1 MQIAKLV
8 VKNGMRH
15 RLRSLLTVI
24 GLAVAVVAFG
34 LLQTIVSAWYSGVKA
49 SAPNRLI
56 TRSAVSLTFF
66 LPLSYKTQ
74 IEKVP
79 GITLVTEGLW
89 FGGVYIDEK
98 NFFPQ
103 IAVNADSF
111 FDMYPE
117 FVLTPDQREVFVKER
132 NSAVVGRKLAERYG
146 WKLGDTVRIRG
157 TIFPGDWDFVVRGI
171 YNGRDE
177 TVDETQF
184 LFHWQYVDEM
194 MRETSPSRVGWVGW
208 YWLRIADPSQSAQIA
223 QRVDELFKNSTAESI
238 TETEREFQLGFV
250 SMGEAIIV
258 ALKMI
263 SIVIIGIILL
273 VLGNTMAMTARER
286 ISEYAVMKTLGFRPV
301 HLIALIAGESI
312 AIAVAGG
319 LLGIAF
325 TMPIARAFANYVDAN
340 LGSFFPVFEL
350 EPKTIVQAFLAVL
363 GVGVLAAVFPTLK
376 ALRLKIAEGLRYIG

>member
-1 MQIAKLV
+1 MLKLIA
-8 VKNGMRH
+8 KNGMRH
-15 RLRSLLTVI
+15 RLRTFLTVI

-56 TRSAVSLTFF
+56 TRNAVSLTFF

-79 GITLVTEGLW
+79 GVTLVTEGLW

-98 NFFPQ
+98 HFFPQ
-103 IAVNADSF
+103 IAVGAQTF
-111 FDMYPE
+111 LDMFPE
-117 FVLTPDQREVFVKER
+117 FILAQEEREEFMKQR
-132 NSAVVGRKLAERYG
+132 NSVVVGRKLAERYG
-146 WKLGDTVRIRG
+146 WKLGDTVRLRG

-171 YNGRDE
+171 YQGKDE
-177 TVDETQF
+177 TIDESQF
-184 LFHWQYVDEM
+184 LFHWQYIDET
-194 MRETSPSRVGWVGW
+194 MRETAPPRVGLVGW
-208 YWLRIADPSQSAQIA
+208 YWLRIANPSESAQIA
-223 QRVDELFKNSTAESI
+223 ERVDALFKNSVAETV

-263 SIVIIGIILL
+263 SVVIIGIILL

-301 HLIALIAGESI
+301 HLVTLIAGESI
-312 AIAVAGG
+312 VMAVAGG

-325 TMPIARAFANYVDAN
+325 TMPIAQAFANYVDAN

-350 EPKTIVQAFLAVL
+350 ETITIVEAFSAVL
-363 GVGVLAAVFPTLK
+363 VVGIIAAVFPTLK
-376 ALRLKIAEGLRYIG
+376 ALRLKIADGLRYIG

>member
-8 VKNGMRH
+8 LKNGMRH
-15 RLRSLLTVI
+15 RLRTFLTVL
-24 GLAVAVVAFG
+24 GLAIAVIAFG
-34 LLQTIVSAWYSGVKA
+34 LLQTIVSAWYWGVKA

-56 TRSAVSLTFF
+56 TRNAVSFTFF
-66 LPLSYKTQ
+66 LPLSYKAQ

-79 GITLVTEGLW
+79 GVTLVTEGVW

-98 NFFPQ
+98 HFFPQ
-103 IAVNADSF
+103 FAVNADTF

-117 FVLTPDQREVFVKER
+117 FVVSPDQRDVFVKER
-132 NSAVVGRKLAERYG
+132 NSAVIGRKLAARYG
-146 WKLGDTVRIRG
+146 WKVGDTVRIRG

-171 YNGRDE
+171 YHGKDG
-177 TVDETQF
+177 TIDETQF
-184 LFHWQYVDEM
+184 LFHWQYIDER
-194 MRETSPSRVGWVGW
+194 MREESPSRVGWAGW
-208 YWLRIADPSQSAQIA
+208 YWLRIADPAQAAQIA
-223 QRVDELFKNSTAESI
+223 QRVDELFKNSTAETI
-238 TETEREFQLGFV
+238 TETEREFQIGFV

-301 HLIALIAGESI
+301 HLVALIGGESI
-312 AIAVAGG
+312 AMAIAGG
-319 LLGIAF
+319 LVGIAC
-325 TMPIARAFANYVDAN
+325 TVPIAQAFARYVDAN

-350 EPKTIVQAFLAVL
+350 EVKTIVQAFLAVL
-363 GVGVLAAVFPTLK
+363 AVGVLAAVFPTLK
-376 ALRLKIAEGLRYIG
+376 ALRLKIADGLRYIG